1 MAPILEAV
9 NLCKNFGA
17 LQAVNQ
23 VNLRVGEGSIHSI
36 IGPNGA
42 GKTTLFN
49 LLTGF
54 HTPSAGKIYF
64 KGTEITRFPPYKISQ
79 LGIGRSFQIT
89 SIFPELSTK
98 ENVRVAL
105 QSRTHASY
113 RFLTSMS
120 GLRDLEE
127 RSEEILEKIG
137 LGDKGGLVAKY
148 LSHGEN
154 RILDI
159 GIGLATDP
167 KLLLL
172 DEPASGL
179 GGDEVSRITN
189 LIKDISSQVTIVL
202 IEHNIDVVLSI
213 SHVITVLHQ
222 GSVIAHGDPEEI
234 QENQRV
240 QDAYLG
246 GY

>member
-23 VNLRVGEGSIHSI
+23 VNLRIGEGSIHSI

-113 RFLTSMS
+113 RFLTSMN

-127 RSEEILEKIG
+127 RSQEILEKIG

-154 RILDI
+154 RKLDI

-179 GGDEVSRITN
+179 GGDEVSRITH

-222 GSVIAHGDPEEI
+222 GSVIAQGGPEEI
-234 QENQRV
+234 QGNQRV

>member
-105 QSRTHASY
+105 PSRTHASY
-113 RFLTSMS
+113 RFLTSMN

-127 RSEEILEKIG
+127 RSQEILEKIG

>member
-23 VNLRVGEGSIHSI
+23 VNLRIGEGSIHSI

-113 RFLTSMS
+113 RFLTSMN

-127 RSEEILEKIG
+127 RSQEILEKIG

-154 RILDI
+154 RKLDI

-222 GSVIAHGDPEEI
+222 GSVIAQGGPEEI
-234 QENQRV
+234 QGNQRV